1 MHHPPGC
8 VNNFFSFRQS
18 FFSPCLER
26 PKNVLFS
33 RGKWKISIR
42 PSSVNAFL

>member
-1 MHHPPGC
+1 MHHPLGC
-8 VNNFFSFRQS
+8 VNNFFFVPAK